1 MSRPIQ
7 GDAITDALLRLIDD
21 AKNPAKQ
28 ALIARLRKHAR
39 VYAMEDGQLYQDLME
54 AVDLL
59 GGDHA

>member
-7 GDAITDALLRLIDD
+7 GDAITDALLRLIED

-39 VYAMEDGQLYQDLME
+39 AYAMEDGQLYQDLME

-59 GGDHA
+59 GGEHA